1 MVYAIS
7 PSGPLGELVD
17 RLWISESEPIVGR
30 ERRLPTGRVE
40 MLINLDEDRLSVGE
54 EPSRHLFPGCLV
66 VGATSRWFGLNR
78 AEQRHVA
85 GARLRPGAVRPL
97 LGVAAHELA
106 DRHVPLEALWGSA
119 ATAYVSACSR
129 QLTPGLGSLPS
140 SRRSFSA

>member
-40 MLINLDEDRLSVGE
+40 MLINIDEDRLSVGE

-66 VGATSRWFGLNR
+66 VAQRR
-78 AEQRHVA
+78 A
-85 GARLRPGAVRPL
+85 
-97 LGVAAHELA
+97 
-106 DRHVPLEALWGSA
+106 
-119 ATAYVSACSR
+119 
-129 QLTPGLGSLPS
+129 GLGSTAPS
-140 SRRSFSA
+140 SAMSLERG